1 MRVSTMIR
9 AGVLAG
15 IAATFAACTEAP
27 SAPRQMRTPGLALS
41 TTSTS
46 SVGRGRPNPDNTVQ
60 TTSFVVDPT
69 VSQTYKFG
77 NHSVRFPAYSIC
89 DPATSG
95 YGEDLWDA
103 PCSALTT
110 PITITATWTNKH
122 GHAYVDF
129 QPALR
134 FVPATAGDT
143 AHYVVLTLKDGY
155 AVQANGGYS
164 ILWQRPSDG
173 LWVDEGAVDASEQ
186 AQLDFGN
193 NTVSR
198 RIKHFSGY
206 NVSAS
211 VDACDP
217 LLDSFCIS
225 STSIIAY

>member
-1 MRVSTMIR
+1 MHVSTTIR
-9 AGVLAG
+9 AGVL
-15 IAATFAACTEAP
+15 IAMAAVLAACADSP
-27 SAPRQMRTPGLALS
+27 SAPQQLRASGLGLAA
-41 TTSTS
+41 TSATAT
-46 SVGRGRPNPDNTVQ
+46 GHGRPNVDTTRT

-69 VSQTYKFG
+69 VSQTYRFG

-89 DPATSG
+89 DPASSG
-95 YGEDLWDA
+95 YGAALWDTSCT
-103 PCSALTT
+103 PLTT

-122 GHAYVDF
+122 GHAFVDF

-134 FVPATAGDT
+134 FVPAEAGDT
-143 AHYVVLTLKDGY
+143 ARYVMLTLNDSY
-155 AVQANGGYS
+155 QVTSNGGYS

-173 LWVDEGAVDASEQ
+173 LWVDEGAVDPTEQ
-186 AQLDFGN
+186 AVIDTTG

-217 LLDSFCIS
+217 TVDSFCLS
-225 STSIIAY
+225 VSTVVY

>member
-1 MRVSTMIR
+1 MRVSMMIR

-27 SAPRQMRTPGLALS
+27 SAPRVTRAPGLSVSA
-41 TTSTS
+41 TS
-46 SVGRGRPNPDNTVQ
+46 SSAVGRGRPNLDSTVQ

-77 NHSVRFPAYSIC
+77 NHAVRFPAYSIC

-95 YGEDLWDA
+95 YGESLWDS
-103 PCSALTT
+103 PCTPLAT

-122 GHAYVDF
+122 GHAFVDF

-134 FVPATAGDT
+134 FVPAAAGDT
-143 AHYVVLTLKDGY
+143 ANYVVLTLKDSY
-155 AVQANGGYS
+155 SVSSTGGYS
-164 ILWQRPSDG
+164 ILWQRPSDS
-173 LWVDEGAVDASEQ
+173 LWVDEGSFDSTELAAIDPT
-186 AQLDFGN
+186 G

-217 LLDSFCIS
+217 MLDSYCIS
-225 STSIIAY
+225 TTAIIY

>member
-1 MRVSTMIR
+1 MHVSTTIR
-9 AGVLAG
+9 AGVLTA
-15 IAATFAACTEAP
+15 IAVLLAACADSP
-27 SAPRQMRTPGLALS
+27 SAPQQLRAPGLTVS
-41 TTSTS
+41 TTSSTAA
-46 SVGRGRPNPDNTVQ
+46 GHGRPNADTTRA

-69 VSQTYKFG
+69 QTQTYKFG

-95 YGEDLWDA
+95 YGQDLWDSA
-103 PCSALTT
+103 CSPLQT

-134 FVPATAGDT
+134 FVPAEAGDT
-143 AHYVVLTLKDGY
+143 AHYVVLTLKDSY
-155 AVQANGGYS
+155 AVTSTGGYS

-186 AQLDFGN
+186 AVIDTTG

-211 VDACDP
+211 VDVCDP
-217 LLDSFCIS
+217 TLDSFCL
-225 STSIIAY
+225 STSTVVY